1 VERATATRVAADP
14 PDGRLTL
21 ASAGPATAVPRGA
34 GRPRLAGPARGYLFV
49 APALAYL
56 TLTALYPLGAVV
68 SMSVQDVVAGHW
80 RFAGGQQYL
89 HALGDGLV
97 WNSVRNTA
105 TFTLASTA
113 LHLLLGLGLA
123 LLLNAPWFS
132 RTLRNVVRGLLILPW
147 LFSTAASA
155 LMWALL
161 YHPFGLFNYF
171 WVGVLGQ
178 PAPIQF
184 LGSPATALWAIIAV
198 NTWKSYPFYMVSLLG
213 GLQGIPL
220 ELYDA
225 AKVDGAGGWQRFR
238 FVTLPQLRP
247 VLVAISTIDVI
258 TSFGHV
264 DLIAMLTRGGP
275 GVSTETVAHYVYRTA
290 LLDGNLPYGSAISTL
305 MLVILTVFT
314 VVYLRVVAGRQE
326 IS

>member
-1 VERATATRVAADP
+1 VAGVTVTRAAPEPTARRLPPPAASVI
-14 PDGRLTL
+14 R
-21 ASAGPATAVPRGA
+21 
-34 GRPRLAGPARGYLFV
+34 GRPRSNRMFAGSARGYLFV

-56 TLTALYPLGAVV
+56 ALMALYPLVSVV
-68 SMSVQDVVAGHW
+68 AMSFQDVAEGHW
-80 RFAGGQQYL
+80 RFAGGRQYAR
-89 HALGDGLV
+89 ALGDGLV

-105 TFTLASTA
+105 IFTVASTA
-113 LHLLLGLGLA
+113 LHLAVGLA
-123 LLLNAPWFS
+123 LALALNQTWFS
-132 RTLRNVVRGLLILPW
+132 RTLRNFVRGALILPW

-161 YHPFGLFNYF
+161 YHPFGLFNYL
-171 WVGVLGQ
+171 WVGVLGR
-178 PAPIQF
+178 PAVIQF
-184 LGSPATALWAIIAV
+184 LGDPTTALAAIIAV

-225 AKVDGAGGWQRFR
+225 AKVDGAGAWHRFR

-264 DLIAMLTRGGP
+264 DLISMLTRGGP
-275 GVSTETVAHYVYRTA
+275 GVSTETVAYHVYKTA
-290 LLDGNLPYGSAISTL
+290 LLDGNLPYGSAVSTL
-305 MLVILTVFT
+305 MLVILTMFT
-314 VVYLRVVAGRQE
+314 VVYLRLVTGRQRE
-326 IS
+326 SW